1 MLRECGV
8 PDITVLKSAHHG
20 SAGSGTEEFLRET
33 CPEAAVI
40 SCGAGNPYGHPAEE
54 TLRRLEETGA
64 RIFRTDRN
72 GAVIFTSDGKKLKV
86 RTFRSEN
93 P

>member
-1 MLRECGV
+1 M
-8 PDITVLKSAHHG
+8 PDITVLKAAHHG
-20 SAGSGTEEFLRET
+20 SAGSGTEEFLLAA

-54 TLRRLEETGA
+54 ALRRLEETGA
-64 RIFRTDRN
+64 RIYRTDKN

-86 RTFRSEN
+86 RTFRGDE